1 MTTEENIRGRDL
13 GIMFEGLPGSFNSIT
28 DVKGVEVGHV
38 TLISGNGEL
47 EIGKGPVRTGVTT
60 IFPSGKN
67 SAEGVAASW
76 FSLNG
81 AGEMTGIHP
90 VEEYG
95 TLFGPIALTN
105 TLGVGT
111 VRDAIIK
118 WSMKHITEPT
128 DLLYRSL
135 PLVAETWDGN
145 LNDIY
150 GFHIKKEHVYEALD
164 TSQSGLVDEGNVGGG
179 TGMGAYGF
187 KAGIGTSS
195 RTVEMEAGCFT
206 VGVLVQANHGS
217 RYQLRITGIPVGKII
232 SDSVPSQVQSSGEG
246 SSIIIIIGTDT
257 PLLPCQLKRLAKRA
271 SIGLA
276 RTGGIAENISG
287 EIFLAFSTANRMTT
301 KDPDI
306 NTYKFI
312 RNEAINPLFEATIQA
327 VEESIINSLVAAE
340 TMTGVNGMTLF
351 KLPHKKLRDILDNYR
366 CFSEKTVL
374 K

>member
-128 DLLYRSL
+128 DLMYRSL

-164 TSQSGLVDEGNVGGG
+164 TSQSGFVDEGNVGGG

-217 RYQLRITGIPVGKII
+217 RYQLRITGIPVGKMI
-232 SDSVPSQVQSSGEG
+232 SDSMPSQTQSSGEG
-246 SSIIIIIGTDT
+246 SSIIIIIGTDA

>member
-105 TLGVGT
+105 TLSVGT

-128 DLLYRSL
+128 DLMYRSL

-164 TSQSGLVDEGNVGGG
+164 TSQSGFVDEGNVGGG

-217 RYQLRITGIPVGKII
+217 RYQLRITGIPVGKMI
-232 SDSVPSQVQSSGEG
+232 SDSMPSQTQSSGEG
-246 SSIIIIIGTDT
+246 SSIIIIIGTDA